1 MPAAALES
9 RTHVKR
15 SYWLSL
21 FFLLTCVSLQAIE
34 IAFQPQAPTFND
46 AIQIE
51 VRGCTQGGVLHWGVN
66 AKGNQWV
73 KAIRAYWPAG
83 SVEEGVATQTRLAG
97 PDAQG
102 VCRVTLGP
110 FDDDAQPVG
119 SIDFAI
125 RWADGSWES
134 AEGSDYHI
142 PVSLAR
148 IRVEPQSPSL
158 NDVIKVIVRRSRS
171 GGQLRWGV
179 NAVYGMWSR
188 PHSNCWPRWTVPS
201 DDGLAVDSPLSAPDE
216 HGDSVVFIGPFNRP
230 EQVVNSLHM
239 AVHWGDEWDTDLG
252 RNYNVRIARNSGS
265 NSPVVFFSS
274 PRMGDVF
281 AEDFMITAKVSRAA
295 SVSLWLDGKPLAYLN
310 ERPFEWPVKVE
321 ELGYGRHEL
330 MARTFRG
337 GQAAVAQIGFWRVPP
352 VQEYEFPEDAPLGAT
367 VQEDGAVLFALHAP
381 GKRFV
386 SVVGDFNRWDAA
398 ADLMNA
404 SPGGTWWLKRV
415 IERGV
420 HQYQYCVDGEKFLAD
435 PYSRDVEW
443 KDEKGEE
450 TYLPEKAKSIVAVGQ
465 KPFEWSDAGFRRPS
479 LENLLIYEFFLPDVC
494 PGQGFTGVIA
504 RLDYIKGL
512 GVTAIEPLPVN
523 EFTGATS
530 WGYNPS
536 FHLAPET
543 TYGTPEELKRL
554 VDEAHKRGLAVIMD
568 VVLNHMDY
576 NSPLYQL
583 YGLDYDASPY
593 FHRFLGENWGFPDLR
608 QDSAAF
614 KRYVADMLRCWT
626 EEYHVD
632 GFRYD
637 ATRWVG
643 WKGYN
648 DWGASWFAY
657 AAKQADSNSYQIAE
671 HLPSD
676 PDLQNKTEM
685 DAGWHDQFRWQLRDM
700 IRNAKLDR
708 GEFERIMDARKLGF
722 SNSFQ
727 RVVYIESHDEERYP
741 RDLDESGYST
751 EDAVQRDV
759 TALAIMLTAPGVA
772 MVYAGEEFGES
783 TPKVVGPNPLRW
795 TNLEKP
801 VFRGLYDDFRALAN
815 LRTTHPAL
823 RTESISFQTNSLPDN
838 VLVYERSAPDGSVV
852 VAANFDREEQS
863 IPVVLSSQGSWV
875 NILDPDQ
882 PATAGPTNLLV
893 TLPPGGSIVLSS
905 GK

>member
-1 MPAAALES
+1 M
-9 RTHVKR
+9 KR
-15 SYWLSL
+15 FFFLLSL
-21 FFLLTCVSLQAIE
+21 FFLTCISLQAIE
-34 IAFQPQAPTFND
+34 IAFQPPSPTCED

-73 KAIRAYWPAG
+73 KAIRPYWPTQ
-83 SVEEGVATQTRLAG
+83 SVEEGVATQTRLVG
-97 PDAQG
+97 PDTQG
-102 VCRVTLGP
+102 ICRVTLGP
-110 FDDDAQPVG
+110 FNRDDQPVG

-125 RWADGSWES
+125 RWDDGSWES

-148 IRVEPQSPSL
+148 IRVEPLLPSL
-158 NDVIKVIVRRSRS
+158 NDRVKVIVRRSKS

-188 PHSNCWPRWTVPS
+188 PHSNYWVRGTVPS
-201 DDGLAVDSPLSAPDE
+201 DDGLAVDSPLSSPDE
-216 HGDSVVFIGPFNRP
+216 NGNSVAFLGPFNRP

-239 AVHWGDEWDTDLG
+239 AVHWDDQWDTDLG
-252 RNYNVRIARNSGS
+252 RNYNVRVVRNSGS

-281 AEDFMITAKVSRAA
+281 AEDFMITTKVSGAD
-295 SVSLWLDGKPLAYLN
+295 SVSLWLDGKPLTYLN
-310 ERPFEWPVKVE
+310 ERPFEWPVKIE
-321 ELGYGRHEL
+321 ALGFGRHQL
-330 MARTFRG
+330 MARTFLG
-337 GQAAVAQIGFWRVPP
+337 GQAAVAQAGFWRVPA
-352 VQEYEFPEDAPLGAT
+352 VREENLSEGAPLGAT
-367 VQEDGAVLFALHAP
+367 VQEDGTVLFALHAP
-381 GKRFV
+381 GKHFV
-386 SVVGDFNRWDAA
+386 SVVGDFNRWDPST
-398 ADLMNA
+398 DLMSV
-404 SPGGTWWLKRV
+404 SPDGTWWLKRV
-415 IERGV
+415 IEPGI

-435 PYSRDVEW
+435 PNSRDVEW

-450 TYLPEKAKSIVAVGQ
+450 TYWPEKAKSILSIGQ
-465 KPFEWSDAGFRRPS
+465 KAFSWSDSNFRRPA

-504 RLDYIKGL
+504 RLDYIKDL
-512 GVTAIEPLPVN
+512 GVTAIEPLPVT
-523 EFTGATS
+523 EFPGATS
-530 WGYNPS
+530 WGYNPA
-536 FHLAPET
+536 FHLAPESA
-543 TYGTPEELKRL
+543 YGTPEQLKQL
-554 VDEAHKRGLAVIMD
+554 VNEAHKRGLAVVMD
-568 VVLNHMDY
+568 MVLNHMDY

-608 QDSAAF
+608 QDSAGF

-671 HLPSD
+671 HLPAD
-676 PDLQNKTEM
+676 PDLQSRTEM

-700 IRNAKLDR
+700 IRNAKLNR
-708 GEFERIMDARKLGF
+708 NEFERIMDARKLGF
-722 SNSFQ
+722 SNCFE
-727 RVVYIESHDEERYP
+727 RVVYLESHDEERYL
-741 RDLDESGYST
+741 RDLDQSGFST
-751 EDAVQRDV
+751 DEALRRDV

-783 TPKVVGPNPLRW
+783 TPKIVGLNPLHW
-795 TNLEKP
+795 KNLDKA
-801 VFRGLYDDFRALAN
+801 VFRGLHENFRALAT
-815 LRTTHPAL
+815 LRSNHPAL
-823 RTESISFQTNSLPDN
+823 RTESISFPTNSLPDN
-838 VLVYERSAPDGSVV
+838 VVVYERTVPGAAVV
-852 VAANFDREEQS
+852 VAANFDREERTVPVS
-863 IPVVLSSQGSWV
+863 ILTKGPWT
-875 NILDPDQ
+875 NILEPDRQ
-882 PATAGPTNLLV
+882 PTTGPTNLLV
-893 TLPPGGSIVLSS
+893 NLPPGGALVLSS

>member
-1 MPAAALES
+1 MKAHL
-9 RTHVKR
+9 
-15 SYWLSL
+15 YFLSL
-21 FFLLTCVSLQAIE
+21 FFFLTCISLPAIE
-34 IAFQPQAPTFND
+34 IAFQPPAPTFED

-73 KAIRAYWPAG
+73 KALRAYWPTG
-83 SVEEGVATQTRLAG
+83 SVEEGVATQTRLVG

-102 VCRVTLGP
+102 VCRITLGP
-110 FDDDAQPVG
+110 FNLDDQPVG
-119 SIDFAI
+119 SVDFAI

-148 IRVEPQSPSL
+148 IRVEPTQPSL

-179 NAVYGMWSR
+179 NAIDGMWSP
-188 PHSNCWPRWTVPS
+188 PHSNCWPRWTALS

-216 HGDSVVFIGPFNRP
+216 NGNSVAFLGPFNRP
-230 EQVVNSLHM
+230 EQVINSLHM
-239 AVHWGDEWDTDLG
+239 AVHWDDQWDTDLG
-252 RNYNVRIARNSGS
+252 RNYNVHIARNSGS
-265 NSPVVFFSS
+265 NSPVVFFSY
-274 PRMGDVF
+274 PRMGDIF
-281 AEDFMITAKVSRAA
+281 AENFVLTTKVSRAG
-295 SVSLWLDGKPLAYLN
+295 SVSLWLDGKPLAYMN
-310 ERPFEWPVKVE
+310 ERPFEWPMKIE
-321 ELGYGRHEL
+321 ELGYGLHRL

-337 GQAAVAQIGFWRVPP
+337 SQAAVAEIGFWRVPS
-352 VQEYEFPEDAPLGAT
+352 VRVEELSEGAPLGAT
-367 VQEDGAVLFALHAP
+367 VQEDGTVLFTLHAP
-381 GKRFV
+381 GKHFV
-386 SVVGDFNRWDAA
+386 SVVGDFNRWDPA
-398 ADLMNA
+398 ADLMSV

-415 IERGV
+415 IGPGV
-420 HQYQYCVDGEKFLAD
+420 HQYQYCIDGSTFLAD

-443 KDEKGEE
+443 KDEKGAE
-450 TYLPEKAKSIVAVGQ
+450 TYLPEKAKSVIVVGQ
-465 KPFEWSDAGFRRPS
+465 KPFEWTDQSFHREP
-479 LENLLIYEFFLPDVC
+479 LENLLIYEFYIEDIC
-494 PGQGFTGVIA
+494 RGQGFTGVIA
-504 RLDYIKGL
+504 RLDYIKSL
-512 GVTAIEPLPVN
+512 GVTAIEPLPIT

-530 WGYNPS
+530 WGYNPA

-543 TYGTPEELKRL
+543 TYGTPEQLKLL

-576 NSPLYQL
+576 SSPLYQL

-608 QDSAAF
+608 QDSVAF
-614 KRYVADMLRCWT
+614 KRYVADMLRYWI

-657 AAKQADSNSYQIAE
+657 AAKQADGNSYQIAE
-671 HLPSD
+671 HLPAD

-685 DAGWHDQFRWQLRDM
+685 DTGWHDQFRWLLRDM
-700 IRNAKLDR
+700 IRNAKLNRD
-708 GEFERIMDARKLGF
+708 EFERIMDARKLGF
-722 SNSFQ
+722 SNAFQ
-727 RVVYIESHDEERYP
+727 RVVYIESHDEERYL
-741 RDLDESGYST
+741 RDLDQSGFSVG
-751 EDAVQRDV
+751 EAVRRDV

-783 TPKVVGPNPLRW
+783 TPKVVGPNPLHW
-795 TNLEKP
+795 SNLDKP
-801 VFRGLYDDFRALAN
+801 AFRGLYEDFRALAT
-815 LRTTHPAL
+815 LRTSHPAL
-823 RTESISFQTNSLPDN
+823 RTESLSFATNLLPDN
-838 VLVYERSAPDGSVV
+838 VVVYERGLSNASVV
-852 VAANFDREEQS
+852 VAANFGREKQ
-863 IPVVLSSQGSWV
+863 IVPVSLASEGPWINVLQ
-875 NILDPDQ
+875 PDQ
-882 PATAGPTNLLV
+882 PSTAGPTNLLV
-893 TLPPGGSIVLSS
+893 TLPPGGAIVLSS